1 LNRLGSSE
9 LSSYA
14 RYFTLLTITYRSC
27 TQHIAASEGHLSICK
42 WLVLEQEARIN
53 RSDRWGGSPLDD
65 AKRHRHAKV
74 FAFLRQQG
82 AVFGSPSQANN
93 LITAASEGDVD
104 EVRDLLEYGNI
115 DVNEGDYDQRTAL
128 HLAASATG
136 EGQLQVIELLCQA
149 GANVNAEDR
158 WGNRPL
164 DDAKRSGGAKTNVKC
179 IQLLE
184 RHGATC
190 GLSSSLSAKKAS
202 LGEDVL
208 HDLMSKYGKVRDGEL
223 SMDWHDVKDLLVGIG
238 EDPSAVTDDV
248 VQKLFEVADVDK
260 DGLISTRQFIA
271 NSDVFL
277 GGRPARI
284 ILVVGGPG
292 SGKVCAIPYLG
303 LFSLS

>member
-1 LNRLGSSE
+1 M
-9 LSSYA
+9 YI
-14 RYFTLLTITYRSC
+14 FLLYI
-27 TQHIAASEGHLSICK
+27 QHIAASEGHLSICQ
-42 WLVLEQEARIN
+42 WLVLEHEARIN

-65 AKRHRHAKV
+65 AKRHRHAHV
-74 FAFLRQQG
+74 FAFLRQHG

-128 HLAASATG
+128 HLAASAAGQG
-136 EGQLQVIELLCQA
+136 EGHYQVIALLCQA

-164 DDAKRSGGAKTNVKC
+164 DDAKRSGGADKDNVKEC
-179 IQLLE
+179 IELLE

-223 SMDWHDVKDLLVGIG
+223 SMDWHDVKELLVGIG

-260 DGLISTRQFIA
+260 DGLISTQQFIA

-292 SGKVCAIPYLG
+292 SGKVCAIPYLY
-303 LFSLS
+303 LSRLLS